1 MSSKLKYRLMFLVN
15 MFCIMTFPVC
25 LIVVFVMGYFAK
37 MNTVLT
43 AAAVI
48 ISAIPLFFVK
58 KKIMAN
64 TVRMM
69 LLKPHASS

>member
-25 LIVVFVMGYFAK
+25 LIVVFVMGYFTK

-43 AAAVI
+43 SAVVI
-48 ISAIPLFFVK
+48 ISVIPLF
-58 KKIMAN
+58 
-64 TVRMM
+64 
-69 LLKPHASS
+69 LLKRQEK